1 MVGVGVTVGVR
12 VGVRDATGEGVATV
26 AVAESLAGCPL
37 SEVSETINNN
47 VPSAASPAVMKIPV
61 RRDMRAIVAQLAH
74 RPRHSR
80 VLLAGIQPLVGG
92 TCQSTTWMPDYSA
105 RAHMHPLPLRSA
117 AGTSCVQCGV
127 TEP

>member
-1 MVGVGVTVGVR
+1 M
-12 VGVRDATGEGVATV
+12 
-26 AVAESLAGCPL
+26 
-37 SEVSETINNN
+37 INNN
-47 VPSAASPAVMKIPV
+47 APSAVSPIVRMIPV

-74 RPRHSR
+74 QPRHSR
-80 VLLAGIQPLVGG
+80 VLSAGIQLLIGG

-127 TEP
+127 TVL